1 MGDTCD
7 NKAKDKSRMAASRTR
22 AFTISG
28 LENIL
33 SEDNNESEMPGKRF
47 IQPSQPPARSM
58 RSTLGDLRNKTRNA
72 SVATDQPA
80 KELSKQKKQINQKKA
95 KESKDKENENE
106 PRIVR
111 EEKMETCSVEEM
123 TAPQIEDIDK
133 EDGDNPQLVVEYVQ
147 DIYKYLRVL
156 EREQSIGSDYLAGQ
170 QVILPKMRA
179 VLVDWLV
186 GVHVQFK
193 LLPETL
199 YTSVAIMDRYMQDQ
213 TPSVSRQILQL
224 VGVASMLIASKY
236 EEIYAPEVRDFVYIT
251 DKSYSERDIIKME
264 LKILE
269 SLEFNLGRPLPLH
282 FLRRAS
288 KAGGVEAI
296 THTLAKYIMELSLV
310 EYSLVSVPPSLLA
323 AASLALAMRLL
334 EPAVSSLLEV
344 WSPALEH
351 YTMYKLSDLTDTIK
365 KLASVLHAAPTAKLT
380 TIFSKYS
387 SKKYYKITR
396 IPALDDPILS
406 ELAEKGL
413 C

>member
-1 MGDTCD
+1 
-7 NKAKDKSRMAASRTR
+7 
-22 AFTISG
+22 
-28 LENIL
+28 
-33 SEDNNESEMPGKRF
+33 MPGKRF
-47 IQPSQPPARSM
+47 IQPSQPARSM

-80 KELSKQKKQINQKKA
+80 KEISKQKKQINQKKA

-111 EEKMETCSVEEM
+111 EEKMETCGVEE
-123 TAPQIEDIDK
+123 TTTLQIEDIDK

-396 IPALDDPILS
+396 IPALDNPILS